1 MITLRPP
8 FRAENMEGL
17 YNKVI
22 KGQYSK
28 IPEKFSSDLMELVK
42 YLLQVQPENR
52 PTPDQ
57 ILKNPIVQKRMEF
70 FKTYSDDMHHDA
82 NLLQTIR
89 IPKNLLFLTDRL
101 PQANYEKA
109 GKKKEFY
116 NNSVD
121 VNLKKKKALESQTKD
136 TKDYNSNLEVSK
148 ELKEVKPIS
157 NSTIDDEDKLKND
170 LKEDAGQ
177 GIDGQR
183 GNKQP
188 KEKKETDSKEN
199 ADKTKIKSQR
209 EKDDRNKKVIA
220 QNLYQPNSGSQEI
233 LPSINREGN
242 NYAYNEN
249 KQ

>member
-1 MITLRPP
+1 MI
-8 FRAENMEGL
+8 FN
-17 YNKVI
+17 
-22 KGQYSK
+22 
-28 IPEKFSSDLMELVK
+28 F
-42 YLLQVQPENR
+42 
-52 PTPDQ
+52 PDQ

-101 PQANYEKA
+101 PQANYEK
-109 GKKKEFY
+109 GSKKKEFY

-136 TKDYNSNLEVSK
+136 TKDFNSNLDGSK
-148 ELKEVKPIS
+148 DLKEVKPIIS
-157 NSTIDDEDKLKND
+157 SIPDEDEIRKD
-170 LKEDAGQ
+170 SKEEGCLQ
-177 GIDGQR
+177 VNEGPKV
-183 GNKQP
+183 NSKQQ
-188 KEKKETDSKEN
+188 KEKKEIESKEHS
-199 ADKTKIKSQR
+199 DKNKVKSQR
-209 EKDDRNKKVIA
+209 EKEDRNKKANA

-242 NYAYNEN
+242 NYANNDN